1 MVTAAYTVGTAS
13 VQTVAA
19 TAVGRSGTG
28 APGAG
33 TGKALVLYDSTG
45 PYGWLGEMYGIQ
57 TVNLA
62 SHFGAWT
69 AHPVGQYTAGELNGY
84 RRSSTS
90 APPTTSRS
98 LPDQRIGAGRV
109 VNRIRELPRPHRR
122 R

>member
-84 RRSSTS
+84 TAVIYVGSTYDEPVPARSTNRCR
-90 APPTTSRS
+90 PRS
-98 LPDQRIGAGRV
+98 QSDS
-109 VNRIRELPRPHRR
+109 
-122 R
+122 